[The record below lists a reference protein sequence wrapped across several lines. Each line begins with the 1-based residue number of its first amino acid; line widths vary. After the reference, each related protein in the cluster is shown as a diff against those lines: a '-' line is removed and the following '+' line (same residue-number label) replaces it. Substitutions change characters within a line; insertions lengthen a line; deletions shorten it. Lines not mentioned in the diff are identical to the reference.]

1 VSTFASPT
9 GHALVVSVL
18 ACPALLVVLPLFRR
32 RLLRLERRIRELRE
46 ALREPRG
53 ARPSPDGPRVGRQ
66 RPQRMRAAA
75 PEGFDRLKERAPAG
89 AGALSALGVT
99 QAMAA
104 IMASAIS
111 EVPTAVGS
119 LGSALRS

>member
-1 VSTFASPT
+1 PD
-9 GHALVVSVL
+9 
-18 ACPALLVVLPLFRR
+18 P
-32 RLLRLERRIRELRE
+32 LRLSP
-46 ALREPRG
+46 ARG
-53 ARPSPDGPRVGRQ
+53 GWPGPGASRAPAVPQWARPAPDGPATRRQ

-75 PEGFDRLKERAPAG
+75 AEGFDRLKERAPAG
-89 AGALSALGVT
+89 AGAISALGVT